1 MTTRGAYSTPGAF
14 RRALTDKLRAL
25 AEKTKWEL
33 TQLQRQMAYDRLLER
48 LYMVDDGWIVK
59 GAVALLARDLGVRAS
74 LDIDVYRDGERKVVE
89 AELRQAASRDIGDW
103 FRFEIGQRR
112 VVTDGAAG
120 IRLPVRAYIGD
131 TVWAS
136 FHVDLVGADI
146 RMTGQPENMPAI
158 ARVSMPSVEQHGY
171 RVYPLIDHVADKVVA
186 TFDVYGEQ
194 RTPSTRYR
202 DLVDLVSIATGAS
215 VPAAEQIQALA
226 SEARR
231 RGIRL
236 PTRFDVP
243 DRSLWERGY
252 AREASDSLLA
262 TAHTLDEALAAVR
275 PFLDPLL
282 EGTAVGTWDPKAGVW
297 GTG

>member
-33 TQLQRQMAYDRLLER
+33 AQLQRQMAYDRLLER

-74 LDIDVYRDGERKVVE
+74 LDIDVYREGERKVVE
-89 AELRQAASRDIGDW
+89 AELREAASRDIGDW

-120 IRLPVRAYIGD
+120 TRLPVRAYIGE

-136 FHVDLVGADI
+136 FHVDLVGADM

-171 RVYPLIDHVADKVVA
+171 RVYPLVDHVADKVAA

-215 VPAAEQIQALA
+215 VPAAEQMQALA
-226 SEARR
+226 SEAQR
-231 RGIRL
+231 RGVQL
-236 PTRFDVP
+236 PSRFDVP
-243 DRSLWERGY
+243 DRPLWERGY
-252 AREASDSLLA
+252 ATEASDSLLP
-262 TAHTLDEALAAVR
+262 TAHTLDEALAIVR

-282 EGTAVGTWDPKAGVW
+282 DGAAVGTWDPNAGWW